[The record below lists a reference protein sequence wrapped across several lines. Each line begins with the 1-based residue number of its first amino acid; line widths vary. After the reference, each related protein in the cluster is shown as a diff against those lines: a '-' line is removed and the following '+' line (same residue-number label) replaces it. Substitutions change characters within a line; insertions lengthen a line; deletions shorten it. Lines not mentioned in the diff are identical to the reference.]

1 MYNNQQ
7 QLMTLKFIRFEHP
20 KSDTFLCFDKI
31 AYVQRIEDVVFI
43 HFDGDS
49 KPVQLRK
56 QEAEVFLRVL
66 EDNSL
71 TIYRSTP
78 ELAVDVSQ

>member
-1 MYNNQQ
+1 
-7 QLMTLKFIRFEHP
+7 MTLKFIHLEHL

-43 HFDGDS
+43 YFDGNS
-49 KPVQLRK
+49 KPVQLPK

-66 EDNSL
+66 QDNSL
-71 TIYRSTP
+71 TIYSSTP
-78 ELAVDVSQ
+78 SLAVEVSQ

>member
-1 MYNNQQ
+1 MYDNQ
-7 QLMTLKFIRFEHP
+7 QLMTLKFIHLEHP

-31 AYVQRIEDVVFI
+31 AYVQQIEGVVFI

-56 QEAEVFLRVL
+56 EEAEVFLRIVR
-66 EDNSL
+66 DNSL

-78 ELAVDVSQ
+78 ELAVEVSQ

>member
-1 MYNNQQ
+1 
-7 QLMTLKFIRFEHP
+7 MTLKFIHFEHP
-20 KSDTFLCFDKI
+20 KSDTFLCFDRI

-66 EDNSL
+66 RDNSL
-71 TIYRSTP
+71 TVYRSTP
-78 ELAVDVSQ
+78 ELGAEVSK